1 METLTDNA
9 VQILKDRYLLKDTNG
24 VLVETPDELF
34 KRVAV
39 FVSSCEAKNK
49 KKFETK
55 FYEIMGDLKFLP
67 NSPTLM
73 NAGLKNGQLS
83 ACFVLPIEDSLESI
97 FTTLKNTALIHQSGG
112 GTGFNFS
119 NLRPKDDLVSSTS
132 GTSSGPI
139 AFIKI
144 YDAATEYVKQG
155 GKRRGANM
163 GILNIDHPDIE
174 NFILSKSSKNAI
186 ENFNLSVGITDVFM
200 KAVANDLD
208 WNLINPRTRNVVK
221 VVSAKTLWKLITE
234 EAWRTGD
241 PGLIFLDTINIS
253 NPTPQLGKIKS
264 TNPCGEVPLLD
275 YESCNLG
282 SINLSKMVGIQNN
295 KHKIVWAELSN
306 TIQLAIRF
314 LDDIITV
321 NHYLLPEIQTITTK
335 NRKIGLGV
343 MGWAEMLIKLEI
355 PYASM
360 QAVKLGEKLMKFIK
374 DQSYKASAILAKEK
388 GAFPECKNSKYNKN
402 GPLRNATCNSIAPTG
417 TISVIANTSY
427 SIEPLFALAYKR
439 TGILEGKEQIE
450 VNKLFKHKMKS
461 LGLWNEN
468 LKQNLIETSSIS
480 HMNTIPSVIR
490 KRFKTSLE
498 IPWKYHLLHQKAFQ
512 KYTDNAVSKTINLAE
527 STSVKDI
534 SDIYWTAW
542 EFKLKGIT
550 IYRYGSRENQVLQK
564 CNFNNS
570 TGCFI

>member
-1 METLTDNA
+1 METMTDNA
-9 VQILKDRYLLKDTNG
+9 VQILKDRYLLKDTCG
-24 VLVETPDELF
+24 VLVETPHELF

-49 KKFETK
+49 KNFETK

-73 NAGLKNGQLS
+73 NAGLENGQLS

-97 FTTLKNTALIHQSGG
+97 FTTLKNAALIHQSGG

-132 GTSSGPI
+132 VTSSGPI

-174 NFILSKSSKNAI
+174 NFILSKSNKNAI

-208 WNLINPRTRNVVK
+208 WNLINPRTKNVVK
-221 VVSAKTLWKLITE
+221 VVSAKTLWELITE

-241 PGLIFLDTINIS
+241 PGLIFLDTINLS

-282 SINLSKMVGIQNN
+282 SINLSKMVVFKNA
-295 KHKIVWAELSN
+295 KYKIDWVELSN

-321 NHYLLPEIQTITTK
+321 NHYLLPEIQTITTT

-374 DQSYKASAILAKEK
+374 DQSYKTSAILAKEK

-402 GPLRNATCNSIAPTG
+402 EPLRNATCNSIAPTG

-427 SIEPLFALAYKR
+427 SIEPLFALVYKR

-468 LKQNLIETSSIS
+468 LKQNLIETGSIS

-527 STSVKDI
+527 NTSVKDI
-534 SDIYWTAW
+534 FDIYWTAW